1 MWTSVWDVFPPGI
14 MSAEGWGRIKRE
26 ILALPQQK
34 DPCGSVTP
42 RWTSW
47 VLPLQEGCQLPRRC
61 IAVQGLQ
68 TLWNGDNKSWPN
80 PNYRMH
86 VQVKWY
92 SLCED
97 ARTPEFILLSLGCFL
112 SFRLIFPVLVR
123 PDLSNMTCPQT
134 SSPIP
139 TFAFLP
145 YEKLLHN
152 LP

>member
-34 DPCGSVTP
+34 DPCGGVTP

-47 VLPLQEGCQLPRRC
+47 VLPLQEGCQLQDDASPCKVCRPCEMEITNLGLTQITKCMFKSNDTLSVRMLGLLNLYYWVW
-61 IAVQGLQ
+61 AVFSVL
-68 TLWNGDNKSWPN
+68 DS
-80 PNYRMH
+80 
-86 VQVKWY
+86 
-92 SLCED
+92 
-97 ARTPEFILLSLGCFL
+97 
-112 SFRLIFPVLVR
+112 FPVLVR
-123 PDLSNMTCPQT
+123 PDPSNMTCPQT
-134 SSPIP
+134 SSSIP
-139 TFAFLP
+139 AFAFLP